1 VASTTSGVDHP
12 RVERVLSDRRARV
25 ARLARDRRALVAL
38 AAVIAALSAAIVA
51 DSGAGADAPATG
63 AAAVVPSDALAY
75 LHVST
80 DPGRPAVKRALA
92 LAERFPDFPLLR
104 EALLVRLSSITPSS
118 GIVSGTVDFSSDIR
132 PWLGKEAA
140 LALLSTT
147 TASPASLIVLDVTDL
162 ARARRFLSR
171 FGPAGQSS
179 YRGTAIQLFGIAT
192 ETAFVGHYLVI
203 GNDAGV
209 RAAIDT
215 GSGRSPSLQGNSAY
229 QRAVSGESDG
239 RVIDAYASL
248 DGVRRLLTSRGGV
261 AGALG
266 VLLYQPALDG
276 VSVALTPQPGG
287 VGVRVHSAFDPG
299 LAALQRN
306 GNGSGEF
313 SPSLASSIPS
323 GATLMLDL
331 TRLDQA
337 APRILGAA
345 AALGVGGGVLPLL
358 RRLGAALQAE
368 GVDVK
373 RDILSIFHTE
383 TVVAI
388 VPTGDGSS
396 TGAYGAG
403 ASGGGTAGA
412 GIFGSKALGTPAN
425 GRSTLVIVARA
436 PNEQH
441 TRAAL
446 AALELPLAQL
456 FPPPSNGPGQA
467 PVFND
472 RQVAGITAR
481 QFVLAAGLE
490 LDYAVFDG
498 KLVLST
504 SLQGIAGVRRHARAL
519 VDDEAYRATLG
530 DHPSRVTSLL
540 FLDFNQLLSL
550 GEQMGL
556 IRGARY
562 RTLRPDLRKVR
573 AIGLSSTSGEADST
587 AELTLQIP

>member
-1 VASTTSGVDHP
+1 VATSTSGADHS
-12 RVERVLSDRRARV
+12 RVEHVPRDRRAPI
-25 ARLARDRRALVAL
+25 ARLVQDRRALVL
-38 AAVIAALSAAIVA
+38 AVVIAVLVAVIVA

-80 DPGRPAVKRALA
+80 DSGRPAVKRALA

-104 EALLVRLSSITPSS
+104 EGLLVRLSSITSSS
-118 GIVSGTVDFSSDIR
+118 GTIPGAIDFSSDIR

-140 LALLSTT
+140 LALLNTT
-147 TASPASLIVLDVTDL
+147 TSSPASLIVLDVTDL
-162 ARARRFLSR
+162 TRARRFLTR
-171 FGPAGQSS
+171 FGPAGQTS
-179 YRGTAIQLFGIAT
+179 YRGTAIQRFGLAT

-203 GNDAGV
+203 GNDPSV

-215 GSGRSPSLQGNSAY
+215 SSGRSPSLQGNSAY

-248 DGVRRLLTSRGGV
+248 DGVRRLLVSRRGL

-266 VLLYQPALDG
+266 ALLYQPALDG

-287 VGVRVHSAFDPG
+287 VDVRVHSAFDAR

-306 GNGSGEF
+306 ANGSGEF
-313 SPSLASSIPS
+313 SPTLPSSIPA

-345 AALGVGGGVLPLL
+345 AAGGVGGGVLPLL

-388 VPTGDGSS
+388 VPTGGGSS
-396 TGAYGAG
+396 AGASGAG
-403 ASGGGTAGA
+403 ASSGSAPGA
-412 GIFGSKALGTPAN
+412 GIFGGLASGTNAN
-425 GRSTLVIVARA
+425 GRPALVIVARA
-436 PNEQH
+436 PNEQQ

-481 QFVLAAGLE
+481 QLALAAGLE

-498 KLVLST
+498 KLVIST

-519 VDDEAYRATLG
+519 VDDPAYRATLG
-530 DHPSRVTSLL
+530 NHPNRVTSLL

-550 GEQMGL
+550 GEQTGL

-562 RTLRPDLRKVR
+562 RALRPDLRMVR
-573 AIGLSSTSGEADST
+573 AIGLSSTNGEADST
-587 AELTLQIP
+587 AELSLQIP